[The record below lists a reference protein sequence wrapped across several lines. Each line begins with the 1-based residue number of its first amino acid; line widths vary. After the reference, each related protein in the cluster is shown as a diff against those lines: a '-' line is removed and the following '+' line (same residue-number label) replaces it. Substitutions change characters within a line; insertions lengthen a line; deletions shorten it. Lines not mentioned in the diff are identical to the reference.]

1 MKLNIHLSRFLFLS
15 LTLCSTHFFAQK
27 SKFDVI
33 RKELTKQQMN
43 LLQKEKEV
51 IKANRKAFKGSLT
64 RKQLIILRDKTV
76 SKNERRKRLSATFS
90 VIQKEMVKE
99 QQVSLRKTRDNF
111 RKTLTSEQR
120 KILRERIDKIRK
132 SKNRGKLKGE
142 PLFFK
147 DANEKNKQ
155 MKRALNY

>member
-1 MKLNIHLSRFLFLS
+1 MKLNKNILTIGFLS
-15 LTLCSTHFFAQK
+15 LMLYNTPFFAQK

-43 LLQKEKEV
+43 LLQREKEV

-64 RKQLIILRDKTV
+64 REQLIILRDKTV

-90 VIQKEMVKE
+90 IIQKEMVKN

-111 RKTLTSEQR
+111 RKTLTGEQR
-120 KILRERIDKIRK
+120 KMLKERIDKIRK
-132 SKNRGKLKGE
+132 YKDRGELKGG
-142 PLFFK
+142 LRLNK
-147 DANEKNKQ
+147 ANNGKKKRNKG
-155 MKRALNY
+155 N